1 MNGAG
6 IVHKLTQKT
15 TGAHTYTIA
24 VQLSAVRGVLRV
36 ILKSLIIE
44 LLNNKFHGLSPSG
57 GFASLSFDQGV
68 P

>member
-36 ILKSLIIE
+36 ILIGLIITFPLQINIE
-44 LLNNKFHGLSPSG
+44 KLLS
-57 GFASLSFDQGV
+57 SFV
-68 P
+68 FSRVV